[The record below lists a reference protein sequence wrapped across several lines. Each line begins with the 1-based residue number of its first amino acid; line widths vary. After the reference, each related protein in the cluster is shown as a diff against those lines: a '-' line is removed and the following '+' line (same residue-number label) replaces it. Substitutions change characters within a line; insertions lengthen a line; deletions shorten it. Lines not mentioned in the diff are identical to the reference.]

1 MSQFALETQD
11 ITKTYRVSAG
21 IFKGKKSLKAVNG
34 VSLSIPKGSI
44 LGLVGESGCGKTTI
58 AKMMLGLETPTS
70 GDLFISG
77 QNVAVMGSKQ
87 IAKKIQP
94 VFQDPYSSLNPR
106 KSITKIITLPLRS
119 QGLAR
124 TGADL
129 DKRVDEIMEIVGLPP
144 RLKHNYPNQLSGGQ
158 RQRVAVARALIMK
171 PEIVLCDEPT
181 SALDVS
187 VQAQILNML
196 MDLRNELDL
205 TYLFISHD
213 LAVVEHIATH
223 VAVMYLGRV
232 VEEAKACDLFARPSH
247 PYTQALLAS
256 VLTPEPAMG
265 LPDLHLGIEY
275 PNPID
280 PPSGCTFHPRCVKCR
295 DLCTREAPKTQVN
308 DGKLVACHFP
318 DNF

>member
-1 MSQFALETQD
+1 
-11 ITKTYRVSAG
+11 
-21 IFKGKKSLKAVNG
+21 
-34 VSLSIPKGSI
+34 VSLAIPKGSI
-44 LGLVGESGCGKTTI
+44 MGLVGESGCGKTTI
-58 AKMMLGLETPTS
+58 AKMMLGLAPVTS
-70 GDLFISG
+70 GEIFIG
-77 QNVAVMGSKQ
+77 GKLVTKMRHTE
-87 IAKKIQP
+87 IAKLIQP

-106 KSITKIITLPLRS
+106 KSIAKIITLPLRA
-119 QGLAR
+119 QGLVKN
-124 TGADL
+124 GKDL
-129 DKRVDEIMEIVGLPP
+129 EFKVDEIMGLVGLPP

-158 RQRVAVARALIMK
+158 RQRVAVARALIMR

-196 MDLRNELDL
+196 MDLRKELNL

-223 VAVMYLGRV
+223 VTVMYLGRI
-232 VEEAKACDLFARPSH
+232 VEQGSAKDIFDRPSH

-256 VLTPEPAMG
+256 VLTPEPDLG
-265 LPDLHLGIEY
+265 LPELHLGIEY

-280 PPSGCTFHPRCVKCR
+280 PPSGCTFHPRCVKCQKK
-295 DLCTREAPKTQVN
+295 CHQVAPEPQVKGN
-308 DGKLVACHFP
+308 RLVTCHFP